1 MEKIDCVVIGAG
13 VIGLAVAARLSEL
26 NREVIVVEKNLAIGA
41 ETSSRNS
48 EVIHA
53 GIYYPNNSIKAK
65 MCVQGRQLLYKFCEN
80 NNVPHKR
87 CGKVIVATN
96 KEHLNTVKRYADNA
110 LANGVVDL
118 EWLSERDVNVLE
130 PDVISVGGLLSPST
144 GIVDSHDFMLK
155 LQAIIES
162 HGGVIAFG
170 EEVVSLESNPNTVVT
185 ENYNLNATWII
196 NCAGLNAPHLSRGTL
211 GSPRSIYAK
220 GHYFSYSGKNSFSR
234 LVYPIAE
241 EGGLGVHVTLDMAG
255 NVKFGPDVHWVDK
268 VDYSFEGGL
277 KDRFEDSIRR
287 YYPGLDG
294 SRLEP
299 SYTGIRPKIM
309 YENTIY
315 PDFMINSEE
324 VHGLKGRVDLLGIES
339 PGLTSSLALAD
350 HVCSLVDLAG
360 Y

>member
-1 MEKIDCVVIGAG
+1 MDSIFEKIDCVVIGAG

-26 NREVIVVEKNLAIGA
+26 NREFIVVEKNLAIGA

-65 MCVQGRQLLYKFCEN
+65 MCVQGRQLPYKFCEKY
-80 NNVPHKR
+80 NVPHKR

-162 HGGVIAFG
+162 HGGVVAFG
-170 EEVVSLESNPNTVVT
+170 E
-185 ENYNLNATWII
+185 
-196 NCAGLNAPHLSRGTL
+196 
-211 GSPRSIYAK
+211 
-220 GHYFSYSGKNSFSR
+220 
-234 LVYPIAE
+234 
-241 EGGLGVHVTLDMAG
+241 
-255 NVKFGPDVHWVDK
+255 
-268 VDYSFEGGL
+268 
-277 KDRFEDSIRR
+277 
-287 YYPGLDG
+287 
-294 SRLEP
+294 
-299 SYTGIRPKIM
+299 
-309 YENTIY
+309 
-315 PDFMINSEE
+315 DF
-324 VHGLKGRVDLLGIES
+324 
-339 PGLTSSLALAD
+339 
-350 HVCSLVDLAG
+350 
-360 Y
+360 